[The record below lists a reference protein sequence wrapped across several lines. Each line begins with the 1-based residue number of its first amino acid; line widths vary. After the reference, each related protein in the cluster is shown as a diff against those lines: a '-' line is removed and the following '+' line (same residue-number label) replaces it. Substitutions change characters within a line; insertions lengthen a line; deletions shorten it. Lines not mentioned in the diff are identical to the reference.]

1 MKDKYYS
8 QAMKNSLVIAQC
20 VFVALIVLCLRTI
33 ETRLDGTFDI
43 SQLGRSYEETAV
55 FLRDAENTIRRKVDC
70 SRNIALFQT
79 DGETDLNK
87 SIDIRQYV
95 VGISDEANLNENL
108 TYVLSDL
115 INYYPDIKRLKTAVS
130 SVASQVEEEG
140 APGDSW
146 DLLAEAASDCE
157 TILPRSGSSL
167 ASTARASST
176 PYETLLE
183 YYETLIQVC
192 EDVHSRYRSYVEEKN
207 NPEGSGNPKAPS
219 NLSYYIENTL
229 TKQSYT
235 NLGVNSVATARVA
248 IEEDHELTMLFDGV
262 RTMDIMVANSENT
275 LNDRAASWFMD
286 TVFLGSNE
294 RVVVAVDRSYP
305 VGDEL
310 RGEYLAYQKREPV
323 VISALI
329 IAIFAAAALAVCF
342 GLSLVTTGRKN
353 RNTLIELKDFDL
365 IPTEIA
371 AGICVIVL
379 LIWIYLSRT
388 VVRYRIPP
396 RFQDIWHI
404 AFWTIL
410 YWMCL
415 MSLLSLIRR
424 LKWNRLWT
432 DSVTRTV
439 VQVSAQVLEAKV
451 TSARMLIL
459 FVVFMLLNFLFLR
472 FFGTIGVVIVF
483 VLDLAFL
490 LYLIAEQLG
499 KLSVRE
505 GLRELSKGKLDYKID
520 TSSLTGDS
528 LEMAEA
534 VNEMGDG
541 LQEAVDSI
549 VRSERLKAE
558 LITNV
563 SHDLKTPLTSIIN
576 YVDLLKRE
584 DLQNEKAREYV
595 DILDRKSQRLK
606 SLISDL
612 IEASRINSGNVELD
626 MVELD
631 LRAMVQM
638 AAGEFE
644 DRFEELGLKVVF
656 EEAVPGQKLMIQADG
671 SQLWRVLDNL
681 LSNIVKYA
689 KENSQVKIALRSE
702 DGTAL
707 AVFENESSEE
717 LLKSG
722 EELEERFVRGDG
734 SRSTEGSG
742 LGLSIAGSLT
752 QLMGGSFQVTTEGLV
767 FRAQLQFP
775 LS

>member
-1 MKDKYYS
+1 
-8 QAMKNSLVIAQC
+8 
-20 VFVALIVLCLRTI
+20 
-33 ETRLDGTFDI
+33 
-43 SQLGRSYEETAV
+43 
-55 FLRDAENTIRRKVDC
+55 
-70 SRNIALFQT
+70 
-79 DGETDLNK
+79 
-87 SIDIRQYV
+87 
-95 VGISDEANLNENL
+95 
-108 TYVLSDL
+108 
-115 INYYPDIKRLKTAVS
+115 
-130 SVASQVEEEG
+130 
-140 APGDSW
+140 
-146 DLLAEAASDCE
+146 
-157 TILPRSGSSL
+157 
-167 ASTARASST
+167 
-176 PYETLLE
+176 
-183 YYETLIQVC
+183 
-192 EDVHSRYRSYVEEKN
+192 
-207 NPEGSGNPKAPS
+207 
-219 NLSYYIENTL
+219 
-229 TKQSYT
+229 
-235 NLGVNSVATARVA
+235 
-248 IEEDHELTMLFDGV
+248 
-262 RTMDIMVANSENT
+262 
-275 LNDRAASWFMD
+275 
-286 TVFLGSNE
+286 
-294 RVVVAVDRSYP
+294 
-305 VGDEL
+305 
-310 RGEYLAYQKREPV
+310 
-323 VISALI
+323 
-329 IAIFAAAALAVCF
+329 
-342 GLSLVTTGRKN
+342 
-353 RNTLIELKDFDL
+353 
-365 IPTEIA
+365 
-371 AGICVIVL
+371 
-379 LIWIYLSRT
+379 
-388 VVRYRIPP
+388 
-396 RFQDIWHI
+396 
-404 AFWTIL
+404 
-410 YWMCL
+410 
-415 MSLLSLIRR
+415 
-424 LKWNRLWT
+424 
-432 DSVTRTV
+432 
-439 VQVSAQVLEAKV
+439 
-451 TSARMLIL
+451 
-459 FVVFMLLNFLFLR
+459 
-472 FFGTIGVVIVF
+472 
-483 VLDLAFL
+483 
-490 LYLIAEQLG
+490 
-499 KLSVRE
+499 
-505 GLRELSKGKLDYKID
+505 
-520 TSSLTGDS
+520 
-528 LEMAEA
+528 
-534 VNEMGDG
+534 MGDG

>member
-1 MKDKYYS
+1 
-8 QAMKNSLVIAQC
+8 
-20 VFVALIVLCLRTI
+20 
-33 ETRLDGTFDI
+33 
-43 SQLGRSYEETAV
+43 
-55 FLRDAENTIRRKVDC
+55 
-70 SRNIALFQT
+70 
-79 DGETDLNK
+79 
-87 SIDIRQYV
+87 
-95 VGISDEANLNENL
+95 
-108 TYVLSDL
+108 
-115 INYYPDIKRLKTAVS
+115 
-130 SVASQVEEEG
+130 
-140 APGDSW
+140 
-146 DLLAEAASDCE
+146 
-157 TILPRSGSSL
+157 
-167 ASTARASST
+167 
-176 PYETLLE
+176 
-183 YYETLIQVC
+183 
-192 EDVHSRYRSYVEEKN
+192 
-207 NPEGSGNPKAPS
+207 
-219 NLSYYIENTL
+219 
-229 TKQSYT
+229 
-235 NLGVNSVATARVA
+235 
-248 IEEDHELTMLFDGV
+248 
-262 RTMDIMVANSENT
+262 
-275 LNDRAASWFMD
+275 
-286 TVFLGSNE
+286 
-294 RVVVAVDRSYP
+294 
-305 VGDEL
+305 
-310 RGEYLAYQKREPV
+310 
-323 VISALI
+323 
-329 IAIFAAAALAVCF
+329 
-342 GLSLVTTGRKN
+342 
-353 RNTLIELKDFDL
+353 
-365 IPTEIA
+365 
-371 AGICVIVL
+371 
-379 LIWIYLSRT
+379 
-388 VVRYRIPP
+388 
-396 RFQDIWHI
+396 
-404 AFWTIL
+404 
-410 YWMCL
+410 
-415 MSLLSLIRR
+415 
-424 LKWNRLWT
+424 
-432 DSVTRTV
+432 
-439 VQVSAQVLEAKV
+439 
-451 TSARMLIL
+451 
-459 FVVFMLLNFLFLR
+459 
-472 FFGTIGVVIVF
+472 
-483 VLDLAFL
+483 
-490 LYLIAEQLG
+490 
-499 KLSVRE
+499 
-505 GLRELSKGKLDYKID
+505 
-520 TSSLTGDS
+520 
-528 LEMAEA
+528 MAEA